1 MSYLTEDE
9 LMMIQLLPTG
19 APYVISHASQTQFSI
34 ARHYGGCKFNG
45 HEYTY
50 VPTTDE
56 LIRLDFFKLVTK
68 ERKKKAKAD
77 KDTNKDKQTELL

>member
-1 MSYLTEDE
+1 MSYLTEAE
-9 LMMIQLLPTG
+9 LELIKTLPTG
-19 APYVISHASQTQFSI
+19 APYVIRHASQTQFSI
-34 ARHYGGCKFNG
+34 ARHYGGCRFNG

-68 ERKKKAKAD
+68 QRRKDAIAR
-77 KDTNKDKQTELL
+77 NANSAANQLSF